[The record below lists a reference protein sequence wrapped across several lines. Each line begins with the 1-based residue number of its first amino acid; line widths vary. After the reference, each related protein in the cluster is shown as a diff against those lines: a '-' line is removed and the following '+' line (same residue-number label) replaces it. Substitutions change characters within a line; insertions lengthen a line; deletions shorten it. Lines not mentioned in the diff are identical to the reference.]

1 MGIST
6 YTTELGDEICIR
18 IATSTLGLRHIC
30 EALDVPYSTVTGW
43 IYDDK
48 HEMSEKYTRAKR
60 MQADHMAEELL
71 DIVDDGSND
80 LMTIVKGDESYE
92 MENKEVTNRSRLRA
106 DTRKWLMSKILPK
119 KYGDKL
125 DVTSGDKPINAVGNL
140 SPEQLNTLLQLQD
153 AAGANKPE

>member
-1 MGIST
+1 MAAISV
-6 YTTELGDEICIR
+6 YSDALGDEICER
-18 IATSTLGLRHIC
+18 IATSTIGLKHIC
-30 EALDVPYSTVTGW
+30 LAIDVPYSTVTGW

-48 HEMSEKYTRAKR
+48 HPMSEKYARAKKL
-60 MQADHMAEELL
+60 QVDHMADELL

-92 MENKEVTNRSRLRA
+92 VENKEVVNRSKLRA

-125 DVTSGDKPINAVGNL
+125 DVTSNNKELAPTNITIIRDGGN
-140 SPEQLNTLLQLQD
+140 
-153 AAGANKPE
+153 